1 MSYVRRTLGSR
12 ERILL
17 LTGFHWVY
25 WVGASLVVAPFAAV
39 LIGGLP
45 SYSGLEIFLL
55 IVTAFPMFYGVYLIV
70 YGLALEVAVT
80 TDRFVKKTGLV
91 SINTEEVSLDKIE
104 EVNIETTILGRI
116 FGYGTINVHG
126 TGAGD
131 IRAKMLNN
139 PIGLRRVIQTAREEV
154 RGKGE

>member
-1 MSYVRRTLGSR
+1 MSYVRRTLGSK
-12 ERILL
+12 ERILI
-17 LTGFHWVY
+17 LTGYHWVY

-55 IVTAFPMFYGVYLIV
+55 IVTAFPLFYGVYLIV

>member
-12 ERILL
+12 ERVLL
-17 LTGFHWVY
+17 LTGYHWLY
-25 WVGASLVVAPFAAV
+25 WVGASIVVAPFVAV
-39 LIGGLP
+39 AIGGLP
-45 SYSGLEIFLL
+45 YSGVDYFLL
-55 IVTAFPMFYGVYLIV
+55 VLTAIPLAYGVYMIV
-70 YGLALEVAVT
+70 HGLALEVAVT

-104 EVNIETTILGRI
+104 EVNVETSILGRI

-131 IRAKMLNN
+131 IRVKMLNN
-139 PIGLRRVIQTAREEV
+139 PIGLRQQIQAAREELKS
-154 RGKGE
+154 KGE